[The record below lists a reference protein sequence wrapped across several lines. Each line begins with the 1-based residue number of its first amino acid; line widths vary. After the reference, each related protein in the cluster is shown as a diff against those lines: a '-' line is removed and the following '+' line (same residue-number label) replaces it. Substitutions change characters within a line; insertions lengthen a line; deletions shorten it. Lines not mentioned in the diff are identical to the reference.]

1 MKTNIVKILSFVL
14 IPCSL
19 FLNGCKDYLTE
30 IEPGTTLLEDFP
42 SGLAEELDGVT
53 ESEESPPRLLS
64 ELGDT
69 EELEGSTEELD
80 GVTELEDCCS
90 GVLSGSSDRSSS
102 SFSSSS

>member
-1 MKTNIVKILSFVL
+1 M
-14 IPCSL
+14 L
-19 FLNGCKDYLTE
+19 FGIADGVSEELD
-30 IEPGTTLLEDFP
+30 GTTLLEDFP

-53 ESEESPPRLLS
+53 ESEDSPPRLLS
-64 ELGDT
+64 ELGVLPSSGVLLELGAT